1 MKLKDIDFN
10 IENSPI
16 LDEKYQ
22 GEIMRKGTHI
32 VALSIPL
39 GFLLIPRDVALCIIV
54 CVALGSALHD
64 FLRVHHK
71 PFRKFIYRLWG
82 KMYRRWELRRM
93 TGSTYLLTGGA
104 LSLYLFEPNIAAI
117 STGFIIV
124 GDIFAAFVGKIYGR
138 HVIYSHRNSDCT
150 IRKKTWEGSSAF
162 FVGALIT
169 GLCVP
174 GISLLDTFLG
184 AAVATLVELVSFFI
198 DDNFSVPI
206 AVGIFLQFIMHG
218 HLSVFQPF

>member
-1 MKLKDIDFN
+1 
-10 IENSPI
+10 
-16 LDEKYQ
+16 
-22 GEIMRKGTHI
+22 
-32 VALSIPL
+32 
-39 GFLLIPRDVALCIIV
+39 
-54 CVALGSALHD
+54 
-64 FLRVHHK
+64 
-71 PFRKFIYRLWG
+71 
-82 KMYRRWELRRM
+82 M

-104 LSLYLFEPNIAAI
+104 LSLYLFEPNIAAV

>member
-1 MKLKDIDFN
+1 MKIKDIDLN

-39 GFLLIPRDVALCIIV
+39 GFLFIPRGVALCIIV

-104 LSLYLFEPNIAAI
+104 LSLYLFEPNIAAV